1 MHETA
6 VVAGKFYPFHNGHKA
21 LIERALELADKVYVI
36 LVANDNEDISPYV
49 RALSIYE
56 TFSNQNVVVKIVDD
70 LYTDDSTEISS
81 IRWADLTKHLLGF
94 TPELVVASEDYGK
107 RWAKYLGADFEMFDK
122 ERVSVPT
129 SGTLVRANAFR
140 QHEYLPPATKR
151 YMLPRVVVLGAE
163 STGTTTLANALGEHY
178 NTVVVPEVG
187 RLLEEDARRSGG
199 GGDLSWDDGKF
210 WLTSRAQDALEERLA
225 QEANGVLVCDT
236 DSFATSIWYLYY
248 MMKDSSVT
256 GQELTSLMNA
266 GIRQARKHALYILT
280 MPDIPFVQDEYDSR
294 TGESLRMWHTDRF
307 KDYLGM
313 LDTTGIP
320 YIVVS
325 GPHEDRMRDAVAA
338 IDQVVDKVNEPVLQ

>member
-1 MHETA
+1 MYENA
-6 VVAGKFYPFHNGHKA
+6 VIAGKFYPFHNGHKGLIDKA
-21 LIERALELADKVYVI
+21 LSVADKVHVI
-36 LVANDNEDISPYV
+36 LVANESEEISPYV

-70 LYTDDSTEISS
+70 LFTDDTTEISS
-81 IRWADLTKHLLGF
+81 TRWADMARLSLGF
-94 TPELVVASEDYGK
+94 TPDVVVASEDYGR
-107 RWAKYLGADFEMFDK
+107 RWARELGCDFVMYDK
-122 ERVSVPT
+122 ERIEFPT
-129 SGTLVRANAFR
+129 SGTKVRASAYK
-140 QHEYLPPATKR
+140 QSEYLPAATKR

-187 RLLEEDARRSGG
+187 RLLEENARRAGG
-199 GGDLSWDDGKF
+199 GGDLSWDDGQF

-236 DSFATSIWYLYY
+236 DSFATAVWYLYY

-256 GQELTSLMNA
+256 GQELTNLTNA
-266 GIRQARKHALYILT
+266 GIRQAHKHSLYILT

-307 KDYLGM
+307 KDYLDM
-313 LDTTGIP
+313 LDTNGIP
-320 YIVVS
+320 YITVS
-325 GPHEDRMRDAVAA
+325 GSHEDRLADSVAA
-338 IDQVVDKVNEPVLQ
+338 IDQVVDKVSEPVLQ